1 MIDFLPPVSILLTEV
16 RVKLLP
22 HLALSGPLVPEF
34 QRFPRPRVDLQTL
47 VLVVTPA
54 FQVESHR
61 MGGARGGHSGIVVEE
76 GAATW

>member
-1 MIDFLPPVSILLTEV
+1 V

-34 QRFPRPRVDLQTL
+34 QRFPHSRADLQTL

-54 FQVESHR
+54 TAFKVEAHCV
-61 MGGARGGHSGIVVEE
+61 G
-76 GAATW
+76 